1 MHLDVAMLP
10 SRPACWLPQFVDE
23 ETPIHE
29 RHRSCRSIPGGWL
42 VRFRLCVLADLLKP
56 KSFAGLFGA
65 APAIALATLSLTIG
79 KEGASYA
86 ALEAR
91 SMIGGAFA
99 FYVYACCVGRG
110 MARATYSA
118 KTIAFALLPVWF
130 IIAAGFEIAIR

>member
-1 MHLDVAMLP
+1 MLP
-10 SRPACWLPQFVDE
+10 VAAGMLV
-23 ETPIHE
+23 T
-29 RHRSCRSIPGGWL
+29 SISWMRKL
-42 VRFRLCVLADLLKP
+42 QIMSATEAVVRFLVGGLFVSAFAVLADLLKP

-91 SMIGGAFA
+91 SMVGGAFA
-99 FYVYACCVGRG
+99 FYVYACCVGRV

-118 KTIAFALLPVWF
+118 KTIAFALLAVWF